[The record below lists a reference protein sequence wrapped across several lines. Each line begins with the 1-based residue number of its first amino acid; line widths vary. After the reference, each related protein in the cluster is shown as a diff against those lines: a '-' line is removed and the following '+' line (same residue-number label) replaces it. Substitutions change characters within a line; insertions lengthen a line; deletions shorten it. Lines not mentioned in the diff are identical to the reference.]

1 MDDFPLVAVRMNAE
15 DGTYFV
21 IAGTMTRG
29 AALRHIIREIA
40 DIGKIDM
47 VSEGSEPQ
55 SHAVCG
61 APCKD
66 APRAG

>member
-21 IAGTMTRG
+21 IGGTMTR
-29 AALRHIIREIA
+29 AVALRHIIREIA

-47 VSEGSEPQ
+47 AGEGSEP
-55 SHAVCG
+55 
-61 APCKD
+61 
-66 APRAG
+66 